1 MISELQTQGT
11 DHSTSPGRGT
21 TAKDAEYAPGELE
34 NLARIYGPLVV
45 WLDFSAESLAEG

>member
-1 MISELQTQGT
+1 MFSAALWAVRRIMISELQTQGT

-45 WLDFSAESLAEG
+45 